1 MRAFTLRPA
10 LPEDR
15 DLLYQLKKS
24 VNYAYVSALWGWDE
38 DFQQAE
44 FDRDFQKREE
54 FSVIVWEGGDA
65 GFLQLQRGAD
75 FLNVAEIHLLPPFRG
90 RGLAEQTVRRLI
102 GDARAL
108 GCRRMVLDTF
118 PFLAEAIHLYKKLG
132 FREIESYNGAPMP
145 DLIYLG
151 LDLEQASNV

>member
-90 RGLAEQTVRRLI
+90 RGLGSAVLRSVQAQGDKEGLPVLIGCFRANQRAGQLYRRL
-102 GDARAL
+102 GFQPA
-108 GCRRMVLDTF
+108 GETDTHHL
-118 PFLAEAIHLYKKLG
+118 FLYHPMKLPQEE
-132 FREIESYNGAPMP
+132 R
-145 DLIYLG
+145 
-151 LDLEQASNV
+151 